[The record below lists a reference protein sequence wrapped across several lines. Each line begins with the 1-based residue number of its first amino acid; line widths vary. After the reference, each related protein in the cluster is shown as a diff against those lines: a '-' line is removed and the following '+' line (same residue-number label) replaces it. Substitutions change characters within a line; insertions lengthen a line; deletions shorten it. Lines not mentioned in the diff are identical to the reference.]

1 MFQESF
7 PVSGP
12 EESFITELPPTDGP
26 VCLQMLMSH
35 VVSPSEFYVHLVTP
49 NAGILDVLMDD
60 LNKFYDSKLMDVLL
74 YILISAAKT
83 GRFGG
88 DLISISLG

>member
-1 MFQESF
+1 MLQETL

-12 EESFITELPPTDGP
+12 EESFITELPSTDGP

-49 NAGILDVLMDD
+49 DAGILDVMMDD
-60 LNKFYDSKLMDVLL
+60 LNKFYDSKSMYTALGAL
-74 YILISAAKT
+74 YL
-83 GRFGG
+83 R
-88 DLISISLG
+88 